1 MAHSDDINA
10 QKRTNLQ
17 TVNAKL
23 TQALALRSAGNPN
36 MDDTINQLMD
46 DRDALYLADL
56 QAALDSPELAQA
68 LAVISS
74 ATTDLNTV
82 AANMVNATSF
92 ITNVASFGTKV
103 QAVVAAYQGA
113 ATAIGGAP
121 APATGRG

>member
-1 MAHSDDINA
+1 MANSDDINTK
-10 QKRTNLQ
+10 KRTNLQ

-23 TQALALRSAGNPN
+23 AQAVALRSAGNPN
-36 MDDTINQLMD
+36 MDGTINQLMD
-46 DRDALYLADL
+46 DRDALHLADL

-82 AANMVNATSF
+82 AANMVTATSF
-92 ITNVASFGTKV
+92 ITNVANFGTKV
-103 QAVVAAYQGA
+103 QAVATAYQGA

-121 APATGRG
+121 AAAKSSG